1 MDFGKN
7 LDRIS
12 NLTRL
17 ILFDPP
23 STFEPTQTSC
33 VTPRFDNMRPTQILR
48 GGGGLP
54 KGKFNHFLGD
64 WGNIGGERQRGIITF
79 GLSANRQNP
88 FAGAG
93 HDAVFNT
100 FRRFRGSVLYVVP
113 PLVAAYY
120 AMDWAIHRNEYLNS
134 KAGLAEFADS
144 EEE

>member
-1 MDFGKN
+1 M
-7 LDRIS
+7 
-12 NLTRL
+12 

-23 STFEPTQTSC
+23 STFNPRHRPRASL
-33 VTPRFDNMRPTQILR
+33 PRFDNMRPSQILL
-48 GGGGLP
+48 GGGGVP
-54 KGKFNHFLGD
+54 KGKFNHYLGD
-64 WGNIGGERQRGIITF
+64 WGNIGGEKQRGIITF
-79 GLSANRQNP
+79 GVSANRQNP

-113 PLVAAYY
+113 PLVVAYY

-134 KAGLAEFADS
+134 KAGLAEFAD